1 MDYSDISVVVQGPV
15 QTFSDRPQEPNI
27 THKCLDSI
35 RQHLPGAHII
45 LSTWPDQDLTGL
57 DYDTLVISNDPGSN
71 SRNYTL
77 KGEAQQYNNNRQIVS
92 SREGLKRVTTK
103 YAMKLRSDNFLTG
116 NGVVQLQQQYTKRSA
131 KYVFFNER
139 VVVSDVFT
147 RKYAKGYPVA
157 FHVSDF
163 FYFGRTEDVLALW
176 NFPLFTDFLPSKNEA
191 INPGFPDFVTDCTQA
206 LLLAALQQF
215 DPEIRLD
222 SLLDNSK
229 DKLVLSEQIIANN
242 LIVAPLDKI
251 NLGLCQK
258 FLGQARVS
266 RTSGQVAHLQFF
278 EWQKLVKT
286 YCDPQ
291 LKIENYWPKKIDL
304 FVKRCLYVYP
314 TRIQTRIKQKKRK
327 RQGEKVTKK
336 ILG

>member
-1 MDYSDISVVVQGPV
+1 MDYSDVSVVVQGPV

-35 RQHLPGAHII
+35 RQHLPGAQII
-45 LSTWPDQDLTGL
+45 LSTWPEQDLTGL
-57 DYDTLVISNDPGSN
+57 DYDTLVISDDPGSN

-77 KGEAQQYNNNRQIVS
+77 KGEAQKYNNNRQIVS

-116 NGVVQLQQQYTKRSA
+116 NGFVALQKQYKKRSSEHA
-131 KYVFFNER
+131 FFEER

-157 FHVSDF
+157 FHISDF
-163 FYFGRTEDVLALW
+163 FYFGLTEDVLALW
-176 NFPLFTDFLPSKNEA
+176 NFPLFEDFMPSLNVA
-191 INPGFPDFVTDCTQA
+191 IHPGFPDFVTDCTQA
-206 LLLAALQQF
+206 LFIAALQQF
-215 DPEIRLD
+215 NPDIQLD
-222 SLLDNSK
+222 SLLDNNK
-229 DKLVLSEQIIANN
+229 EKLVLSEKIIANN
-242 LIVAPLDKI
+242 LIVAPLEMI

-266 RTSGQVAHLQFF
+266 RTSGQAAHLQFF
-278 EWQKLVKT
+278 EWQELVKK

-291 LKIENYWPKKIDL
+291 LKIENYWPKKVDL

-314 TRIQTRIKQKKRK
+314 TRIQTRIKQNKRK
-327 RQGEKVTKK
+327 RQGEKLTKK